1 MSKAYFITGIDTDAG
16 KTYATA
22 FLAQRLMDEG
32 KSVITQKFIQT
43 GCDDASEDI
52 LKHRELLGSDLLPVD
67 IDHTTAPVIFHHP
80 CSPQLAVRID
90 GREID
95 LSAIDSATQKLL
107 TLYDVVLIEGAG
119 GLMVPISDE
128 FLTADYIASR
138 NLPAIVVTNGK
149 LGSINHTI
157 LTLEAISRRNITL
170 AAVVYNTHFDTDPQI
185 ADDTRHFI
193 ERYLARH
200 HPDTQYLIMEQTAKA
215 R

>member
-1 MSKAYFITGIDTDAG
+1 MSTAYFITGIDTDTG

-22 FLAQRLMDEG
+22 FLAKRLIANG

-67 IDHTTAPVIFHHP
+67 LDHTTAPVIFHHP
-80 CSPQLAVRID
+80 CSPQLAARID

-95 LSAIDSATQKLL
+95 LEAIDRATQKLL
-107 TLYDVVLIEGAG
+107 ALYDVVLIEGAG
-119 GLMVPISDE
+119 GLMVPITDD

-138 NLPAIVVTNGK
+138 NLPAIVVTNSK

-157 LTLEAISRRNITL
+157 LTLEAIRQRNITL

-193 ERYLARH
+193 ERYLTRH
-200 HPDTQYLIMEQTAKA
+200 HPDTQYLIM
-215 R
+215 

>member
-80 CSPQLAVRID
+80 CSPQLAARID

>member
-1 MSKAYFITGIDTDAG
+1 MSTAYFITGIDTDTG

-22 FLAQRLMDEG
+22 LLAKRLIAKG

-67 IDHTTAPVIFHHP
+67 LDHTTAPVIFHHP
-80 CSPQLAVRID
+80 CSPQLAARID

-95 LSAIDSATQKLL
+95 LEAIDRATQKLL
-107 TLYDVVLIEGAG
+107 ALYDVVLIEGAG
-119 GLMVPISDE
+119 GLMVPITDN

-138 NLPAIVVTNGK
+138 NLPAIVVTNSK

-157 LTLEAISRRNITL
+157 LTLEAIRQRNITL

-200 HPDTQYLIMEQTAKA
+200 HPDTQYLIM
-215 R
+215 

>member
-22 FLAQRLMDEG
+22 FLAQRLMDKG

-80 CSPQLAVRID
+80 CSPQLAARID

-107 TLYDVVLIEGAG
+107 ALYDVVLIEGAG

>member
-1 MSKAYFITGIDTDAG
+1 MSTAYFITGIDTDAG

-22 FLAQRLMDEG
+22 LLAKRLIAKG

-52 LKHRELLGSDLLPVD
+52 LNHRELLGSDLLPVD
-67 IDHTTAPVIFHHP
+67 LDHTTAPVIFHHP
-80 CSPQLAVRID
+80 CSPQLAARID

-95 LSAIDSATQKLL
+95 LEAIDRATQKLL
-107 TLYDVVLIEGAG
+107 ALYDVVLIEGAG
-119 GLMVPISDE
+119 GLMVAITDN

-138 NLPAIVVTNGK
+138 NLPAIVVTNSK

-157 LTLEAISRRNITL
+157 LTLEAIRQRNITL

-200 HPDTQYLIMEQTAKA
+200 HPDTQYLIM
-215 R
+215 

>member
-1 MSKAYFITGIDTDAG
+1 MSTAYFITGIDTDAG

-22 FLAQRLMDEG
+22 LLAKRLIAKG

-67 IDHTTAPVIFHHP
+67 LDHTTAPVIFHHP
-80 CSPQLAVRID
+80 CSPQLAARID

-95 LSAIDSATQKLL
+95 LEVIDRATQKLL
-107 TLYDVVLIEGAG
+107 ALYDVVLIEGAG
-119 GLMVPISDE
+119 GLMVPITDD

-138 NLPAIVVTNGK
+138 NLPAIVVTNSK

-157 LTLEAISRRNITL
+157 LTLEAIRQRNITL

-200 HPDTQYLIMEQTAKA
+200 HPDTQYLIM
-215 R
+215 

>member
-1 MSKAYFITGIDTDAG
+1 MSTAYFITGIDTDAG

-22 FLAQRLMDEG
+22 LLAKRLIAKG

-67 IDHTTAPVIFHHP
+67 LDHTTAPVIFHHP
-80 CSPQLAVRID
+80 CSPQLAARID

-95 LSAIDSATQKLL
+95 LEAIDRATQKLL
-107 TLYDVVLIEGAG
+107 ALYDVVLIEGAG
-119 GLMVPISDE
+119 GLMVPITDN

-138 NLPAIVVTNGK
+138 NLPAIVVTNSK

-157 LTLEAISRRNITL
+157 LTLEAIRQRNITL

-193 ERYLARH
+193 ERYLTRH
-200 HPDTQYLIMEQTAKA
+200 HPDTHYLIM
-215 R
+215 